1 MLRTTLLLT
10 ACALG
15 APVLPQ
21 SKEVPAKPL
30 TARGFHFDSHKTV
43 LRLDSKEVRDA
54 GVWDEINTSAQRM
67 LFGLIEKDAVFPL
80 DRLDRVT
87 MTGVRLFRPPWKKIE
102 HERRGT
108 DAIWRVDLGRAP
120 VEAVEEEPTEKP
132 KAGGGE

>member
-1 MLRTTLLLT
+1 M
-10 ACALG
+10 
-15 APVLPQ
+15 
-21 SKEVPAKPL
+21 
-30 TARGFHFDSHKTV
+30 
-43 LRLDSKEVRDA
+43 RDA

-87 MTGVRLFRPPWKKIE
+87 MTGARLFRPLRKKIE
-102 HERRGT
+102 RERRGT
-108 DAIWRVDLGRAP
+108 DAIWRVGLGRAP